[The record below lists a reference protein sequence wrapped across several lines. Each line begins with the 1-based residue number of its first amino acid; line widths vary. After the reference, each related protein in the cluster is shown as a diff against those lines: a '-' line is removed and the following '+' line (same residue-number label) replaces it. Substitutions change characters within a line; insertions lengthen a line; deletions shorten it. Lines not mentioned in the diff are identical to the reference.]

1 MKLIRLRYN
10 TSDLVCEQQC
20 ADTYAIANAA
30 TLIDINH
37 IDMD

>member
-20 ADTYAIANAA
+20 ADTYAIANTA
-30 TLIDINH
+30 TFIDSNH
-37 IDMD
+37 VAMD